1 MLVSDRKYPMS
12 EIMSRLA
19 GLTDVFIE
27 SQRGLQSHGRLV
39 KSLTKIYNKMTLEDF
54 WEQFLHHLK
63 YSLVIFKQEPAVERT
78 LEFIARFVTS
88 MIVPP
93 VSKDGKQ
100 DGCHSDDEEEQE
112 LPAILLKLFSF
123 LLKNHNA
130 NSRAVRYRV
139 CQLINK
145 LLVNMGED
153 AMIEDELYDS
163 IFSCLLQRLRDKFA
177 LVRVQA
183 VQAASRL
190 QDPTDANCP
199 IIKAYLFLLS
209 CDPNADVRR
218 AVLSCIAPCVQ
229 TLPAMLE
236 RTHDVK
242 ESVRRLAYQ
251 VLAEKVHMKALTIAQ
266 RIRLLQDGLN
276 DRTVSVQ
283 ETCSS
288 RLVQSWLR
296 YCAGNVLDLLT
307 CLDVESSAETSTQA
321 METLFKKAP
330 VTDLLNNFDLLTDE
344 HVVSLDALT
353 AEKVF
358 YWRCLCVYVNSLG
371 TQAEQY
377 FEQLLPNVTAFCQYI
392 NKVFEKLK
400 GTSDPEEQLTKD
412 FVMQQLFK
420 LAGILDLSDEVGRR
434 HLGQLIY
441 DLLVDDQVSHTL
453 IQPLVTLYRE
463 LYLAEMAFIDQLVTV
478 ISDVRLPMSTE
489 VKQLS
494 QDKQRKIDIKLA
506 GLRVQLNELR
516 EELEECVE
524 SEDFS
529 RAAEVKGQLKE
540 VEMNRS
546 SLLDQSKP
554 QVVQI
559 STAKNDA
566 ATLLKCMTMV
576 CEMLQGVQLHSLTP
590 SLQTL
595 CETLILPGMTNGDAA
610 VRNMAVKALGLCCLL
625 DQDTARTH
633 LLLFMQVSQF
643 DHETV
648 QLTALLVIFD
658 LLHLF
663 GMEAFLMAGS
673 DDATHQNEN
682 DDDASS
688 VDRSDDAMTEIETM
702 MSEMNTGALDDTN
715 RRNCAQNV
723 VSFLI
728 GLLESESS
736 EVRCMVA
743 EGLAKLMLCG
753 RVVSSKLLSRL
764 LLLWYNPITEDDA
777 LLRHCL
783 GAFFPIYA
791 FASVANQEVVE
802 EAFLPTLET
811 LMNAPVTSPLSEVN
825 INNVAQL
832 LIQLT
837 NSCHLLQCHGRSVTA
852 VTQSCCH
859 DSLAVRVCNEI
870 LKEPNSFNVRVLCKV
885 LNCLEITDS
894 NGSKLKELQVL
905 AKSSLEEVKDRQ
917 CVKALEK
924 FHRTVKQLLRAPGIR
939 RSVNGGVSG
948 DDTAQVTQ
956 SESDSGSPTRSDR
969 GVSSTAGVRRSG
981 RKTGK
986 MQTMSPTCTQD
997 GDTQDGDTSV
1007 SDAENS
1013 VFSEAPQTPAAT
1025 PTPVATTRTT
1035 RATRRKTERDIDSP
1049 RVDLR
1054 SQLNSVASTPAK
1066 NKRTRKQSSRS
1077 ALNSLENESA

>member
-1 MLVSDRKYPMS
+1 
-12 EIMSRLA
+12 MSRLA
-19 GLTDVFIE
+19 SLTDVFIE

-39 KSLTKIYNKMTLEDF
+39 KSLTKIYNKVTLDEF
-54 WEQFLHHLK
+54 WDQFLHHLK

-78 LEFIARFVTS
+78 LEFVARFVTS
-88 MIVPP
+88 LIVPP
-93 VSKDGKQ
+93 GGKEGGK
-100 DGCHSDDEEEQE
+100 DGCHSDEEEEQE
-112 LPAILLKLFSF
+112 LPPILLKLFSF
-123 LLKNHNA
+123 LLENHGA

-153 AMIEDELYDS
+153 AMIEDQLYDS
-163 IFSCLLQRLRDKFA
+163 IFSCLLQRLRDKFSV
-177 LVRVQA
+177 VRVQA

-209 CDPNADVRR
+209 CDSNADVRR

-229 TLPAMLE
+229 TLSAMLE

-276 DRTVSVQ
+276 DRVGSVRD
-283 ETCSS
+283 TCAS
-288 RLVQSWLR
+288 RLVQAWLR

-307 CLDVESSAETSTQA
+307 CLDVESSANISAQA
-321 METLFKKAP
+321 MESLFKKAP

-344 HVVSLDALT
+344 HVVSLVSLT

-377 FEQLLPNVTAFCQYI
+377 LEQLLPNVTAFCLYI

-420 LAGILDLSDEVGRR
+420 LASVLDLSDEVGRR

-453 IQPLVTLYRE
+453 IEPLVTLYRE
-463 LYLAEMAFIDQLVTV
+463 LYLDEMAFVDQLVTV

-494 QDKQRKIDIKLA
+494 EEKQRKVDIKMA
-506 GLRVQLNELR
+506 GLRVRLNELR

-524 SEDFS
+524 TEDFS
-529 RAAEVKGQLKE
+529 RAAEVKSQLKE

-546 SLLDQSKP
+546 SLLDQCKP

-559 STAKNDA
+559 STAKNDP
-566 ATLLKCMTMV
+566 ATLLKCMTVV
-576 CEMLQGVQLHSLTP
+576 CEMLQGVQLKTLTP

-595 CETLILPGMTNGDAA
+595 CETLILPGMTSGEAA

-643 DHETV
+643 DLETV
-648 QLTALLVIFD
+648 QLTAMRVTFD
-658 LLHLF
+658 LLHLY
-663 GMEAFLMAGS
+663 GMEAFLMAVS
-673 DDATHQNEN
+673 DDATGQNEN
-682 DDDASS
+682 GGDASS
-688 VDRSDDAMTEIETM
+688 VDRSDDVMTEIETM

-728 GLLESESS
+728 GLLDSESC
-736 EVRCMVA
+736 EVRCVVA

-753 RVVSSKLLSRL
+753 RVVSAKLLSRL

-791 FASVANQEVVE
+791 FASVTNQEVVE
-802 EAFLPTLET
+802 EAFLPTLQT
-811 LMNAPVTSPLSEVN
+811 LMNAPATSPLSEVN

-837 NSCHLLQCHGRSVTA
+837 NSCHLLKCHGRSITDI
-852 VTQSCCH
+852 TQSCCH
-859 DSLAVRVCNEI
+859 DNLAVRVCNEV
-870 LKEPNSFNVRVLCKV
+870 LKEPNSFNVRVLVKV
-885 LNCLEITDS
+885 LNCLEMSDG

-905 AKSSLEEVKDRQ
+905 SKNLLDEVKDRQ
-917 CVKALEK
+917 NVKALEK
-924 FHRTVKQLLRAPGIR
+924 FHRTVKQLLRAAVMR
-939 RSVNGGVSG
+939 TSVDGVISG

-956 SESDSGSPTRSDR
+956 SDSESGSPARSNTC
-969 GVSSTAGVRRSG
+969 VSSTASVRRTG
-981 RKTGK
+981 RKINK
-986 MQTMSPTCTQD
+986 MQTVSPTSTQD
-997 GDTQDGDTSV
+997 EDTSI

-1013 VFSEAPQTPAAT
+1013 VFSEAQHTPAT
-1025 PTPVATTRTT
+1025 PTPVATRTT
-1035 RATRRKTERDIDSP
+1035 RATRRKPDRDIGSP
-1049 RVDLR
+1049 RVNLR
-1054 SQLNSVASTPAK
+1054 SQINSVSNTPAK
-1066 NKRTRKQSSRS
+1066 NKRTRKNSSRS